1 MYHIPNDKRA
11 MNSASALSDG
21 LVEIMKKKT
30 IVEITIKD
38 ITIASGVSRAT
49 FYRLFDNIVDILF
62 WKIDFIMIQAI
73 DNVKKIEDSNFK
85 TVFYEFARYWDC
97 HRDLIDGLIK
107 SDRTD
112 IFYEVHTK
120 HLEEIK
126 EYMLKNKEL
135 EGKKIEYLAELLAT
149 LIPICFR
156 VSKKYP
162 NVDVRCQ
169 YDDMVEGIGT
179 LWKFL
184 Q

>member
-1 MYHIPNDKRA
+1 
-11 MNSASALSDG
+11 
-21 LVEIMKKKT
+21 
-30 IVEITIKD
+30 
-38 ITIASGVSRAT
+38 
-49 FYRLFDNIVDILF
+49 
-62 WKIDFIMIQAI
+62 MIQAI
-73 DNVKKIEDSNFK
+73 EHVKKIEDSNFK
-85 TVFYEFARYWDC
+85 TVFYEFAGYWDT

-126 EYMLKNKEL
+126 EYMLRDKALDE
-135 EGKKIEYLAELLAT
+135 KKKEYLAELLAA
-149 LIPICFR
+149 LIPISFR

-162 NVDVRCQ
+162 DVDVRCQ
-169 YDDMVEGIGT
+169 YDDMIDGIET